1 MILAQA
7 PLNAV
12 MTIAIADASSP
23 AVCVNFT
30 LFLFAAMIKAIAD
43 ASSTVVIYDL
53 VSVFM
58 PPMGFQ
64 INLIALEALV

>member
-1 MILAQA
+1 
-7 PLNAV
+7 
-12 MTIAIADASSP
+12 
-23 AVCVNFT
+23 VNFT